1 MTGKQKTRQYTILVA
16 DDDSAILDAT
26 SMILEDEGYNVQT
39 SSDGNTII
47 GSKRTLP
54 DLLLLDIWMSGKD
67 GREIC
72 RQIKQN
78 TSTKHIPVIMVSAN
92 RDTEKIAK
100 EVGAEDFITKPFDID
115 ELLVKVDKHLR
126 N

>member
-1 MTGKQKTRQYTILVA
+1 MNMNPVKRQHTILVA
-16 DDDSAILDAT
+16 DDDPAILDAT
-26 SMILEDEGYNVQT
+26 SMILEDEGYNVLT
-39 SSDGNTII
+39 SSNGNTVMD
-47 GSKRTLP
+47 SKKNLP

-72 RQIKQN
+72 RQIKSTEQ
-78 TSTKHIPVIMVSAN
+78 TKHIPVIMISAN

-115 ELLVKVDKHLR
+115 ELLMKVDRHIKS
-126 N
+126 

>member
-1 MTGKQKTRQYTILVA
+1 MTGIKSRQYTILVA

-26 SMILEDEGYNVQT
+26 SMILKDEGYRVLT
-39 SSDGNTII
+39 SFNGNTVIDF
-47 GSKRTLP
+47 KKNPP

-72 RQIKQN
+72 KQLKN
-78 TSTKHIPVIMVSAN
+78 NQLTKSIPVIMISAN
-92 RDTEKIAK
+92 RDTEKIAR

-115 ELLVKVDKHLR
+115 ELLMKVDKHLK

>member
-1 MTGKQKTRQYTILVA
+1 MSGKQKARKYTILVA

-26 SMILEDEGYNVQT
+26 SMILEDEGYRVLT
-39 SSDGNTII
+39 SSNGNTIAAF
-47 GSKRTLP
+47 KKNPP

-72 RQIKQN
+72 KQLKN
-78 TSTKHIPVIMVSAN
+78 DQLTKNIPVIMISAN
-92 RDTEKIAK
+92 RDTEKIAR

-115 ELLVKVDKHLR
+115 ELLMKVDKYIR